1 MKTQKSVIFFKKNLK
16 INMLKT
22 KNILKLEIIA
32 IIQENVE
39 VLGISYIILKIV
51 YLKKFLKL
59 FMIDLTMI
67 IVLS

>member
-1 MKTQKSVIFFKKNLK
+1 MNLKKQKSSRNQMKTQKSVIFFKKNLK

-32 IIQENVE
+32 IIQGNVE

-51 YLKKFLKL
+51 YLKKFL
-59 FMIDLTMI
+59 
-67 IVLS
+67 

>member
-22 KNILKLEIIA
+22 RNILKLEIIA
-32 IIQENVE
+32 IIQGNVE

-51 YLKKFLKL
+51 YLKKFL
-59 FMIDLTMI
+59 
-67 IVLS
+67 